1 MSATRPAVEINDIPD
16 VLEHV
21 MRDKD
26 RAILIRDGKKVAAVV
41 PLEDL
46 ETLEELDDRLEQ
58 EEIEVARKEA
68 RERGTVSW
76 EVIKSELGPFE

>member
-1 MSATRPAVEINDIPD
+1 MSATPPAVEINDIPD

-46 ETLEELDDRLEQ
+46 ETLEELDDLLEQ
-58 EEIEVARKEA
+58 EEIEAARKEA
-68 RERGTVSW
+68 REQGTVAW
-76 EVIKSELGPFE
+76 EAIKRELGL